1 MKLIEEGADP
11 NAQGKGGRMT
21 TLHRAIVEKDQATV
35 EKLLEK
41 NVNVNLQDLFSFTPL
56 HYAVI
61 NNNSALVKQLL
72 DKPEINIDIKGG
84 ASKSTPLEI
93 ARNSGYHDIVSLLQ
107 DHTNRTKRSTT
118 HYRVNK
124 KNSMIRK

>member
-84 ASKSTPLEI
+84 VSK
-93 ARNSGYHDIVSLLQ
+93 
-107 DHTNRTKRSTT
+107 
-118 HYRVNK
+118 
-124 KNSMIRK
+124 